1 MYPKKVPVLTITACL
16 LSVML
21 NLNSMGV
28 VSIHTMLSVIDAK
41 NSIADLQL
49 LITSQEIKF
58 R

>member
-1 MYPKKVPVLTITACL
+1 MYPKKVPVLTITAYL
-16 LSVML
+16 LSVLL

-28 VSIHTMLSVIDAK
+28 VGIHTMLSVISAK